1 MFFLKTRAACTC
13 VFASVLKIK
22 IKLLKEADDKHGLM
36 GSQAHKAAL
45 SNSFHLGPFRP
56 STRRRPTSSAARRRR
71 HRQRSP
77 PHKARCTARIYLLR
91 LRNSTRRGILEA
103 APRRALSRALT
114 AAELFDPAAAAA
126 AARRP
131 HRLPGRLPKAVASFR

>member
-1 MFFLKTRAACTC
+1 MHVRF
-13 VFASVLKIK
+13 FASVLKIK
-22 IKLLKEADDKHGLM
+22 LKLLKEADDKHGLM

-56 STRRRPTSSAARRRR
+56 SARRRPTSSAARRRR

-91 LRNSTRRGILEA
+91 LRNSTLRGILET

-114 AAELFDPAAAAA
+114 AAEPLDSAATPAPP
-126 AARRP
+126 ARQAP
-131 HRLPGRLPKAVASFR
+131 EGSCLLPVTKPLPNY